1 VGLFLFTTELTENT
15 ETTRENSR
23 ARITDAVN
31 PNLFFLI
38 YGQEFMR
45 DESTVMSVCSVVK
58 IPLPL
63 HDQATSVDWA
73 TMLIKHVEFAG
84 AIGNMT
90 QKPPGDLLQIAFSG
104 RSNVGKSSL
113 INTVLNRTRSNI
125 ARVSATPGKTREI
138 NFFTV
143 NAASSQ
149 DEELEFFL
157 VDLPGYGYARVP
169 QGVKQQWQD
178 LMEWY
183 LRNTPQLKGVVQLI
197 DVRHEPT
204 EADRTMLRYLIE
216 TEMPALIVLT
226 KVDKLTRSA
235 RGAQVRT
242 VVRELGVDADQ
253 IIEFSAVTGEGKDE
267 LLTTLE
273 ALLQTGEE

>member
-1 VGLFLFTTELTENT
+1 
-15 ETTRENSR
+15 
-23 ARITDAVN
+23 
-31 PNLFFLI
+31 
-38 YGQEFMR
+38 
-45 DESTVMSVCSVVK
+45 
-58 IPLPL
+58 
-63 HDQATSVDWA
+63 
-73 TMLIKHVEFAG
+73 MLIKRVEFAG
-84 AIGNMT
+84 AIGNT
-90 QKPPGDLLQIAFSG
+90 KQKPPGELPHIAFSG

-143 NAASSQ
+143 NALSSDDQ
-149 DEELEFFL
+149 ALEFFL
-157 VDLPGYGYARVP
+157 VDLPGYGYAKVP

-178 LMEWY
+178 VMEWY

-204 EADRTMLRYLIE
+204 DADRTMLRYLIE

-235 RGAQVRT
+235 RGAQVRS
-242 VVRELGVDADQ
+242 VVSELGVDPDQ
-253 IIEFSAVTGEGKDE
+253 IIEFSAVTGEGKEE
-267 LLTTLE
+267 LLDTLE
-273 ALLQTGEE
+273 ALLQTNEEIG

>member
-1 VGLFLFTTELTENT
+1 
-15 ETTRENSR
+15 
-23 ARITDAVN
+23 
-31 PNLFFLI
+31 
-38 YGQEFMR
+38 
-45 DESTVMSVCSVVK
+45 
-58 IPLPL
+58 
-63 HDQATSVDWA
+63 
-73 TMLIKHVEFAG
+73 MLIKNVEFAG
-84 AIGNMT
+84 AMGNTT
-90 QKPPGDLLQIAFSG
+90 QKPPGDLPQIAFSG

-143 NAASSQ
+143 QALSSAEQ
-149 DEELEFFL
+149 PLEFFL
-157 VDLPGYGYARVP
+157 VDLPGYGYAKVP

-204 EADRTMLRYLIE
+204 EADRTMLQYLIE
-216 TEMPALIVLT
+216 TEMPALVVLT
-226 KVDKLTRSA
+226 KVDKLTRTA
-235 RGAQVRT
+235 RGAQVRS

-253 IIEFSAVTGEGKDE
+253 IVEFSAVTGEGKDE
-267 LLTTLE
+267 LLETLE
-273 ALLQTGEE
+273 ALLQTNEE

>member
-1 VGLFLFTTELTENT
+1 
-15 ETTRENSR
+15 
-23 ARITDAVN
+23 
-31 PNLFFLI
+31 
-38 YGQEFMR
+38 
-45 DESTVMSVCSVVK
+45 
-58 IPLPL
+58 
-63 HDQATSVDWA
+63 
-73 TMLIKHVEFAG
+73 MLIKTVEFAG
-84 AIGNMT
+84 AIGNT
-90 QKPPGDLLQIAFSG
+90 KQKPPGELPHIAFSG

-143 NAASSQ
+143 NALSSDDQ
-149 DEELEFFL
+149 PLEFFL
-157 VDLPGYGYARVP
+157 VDLPGYGYAKVP

-178 LMEWY
+178 VMEWY

-204 EADRTMLRYLIE
+204 DADRTMLRYLID

-235 RGAQVRT
+235 RGAQVRS
-242 VVRELGVDADQ
+242 VVSELGVDPDQ
-253 IIEFSAVTGEGKDE
+253 IIEFSAVTGEGKEE
-267 LLTTLE
+267 LLDTLE
-273 ALLQTGEE
+273 ALLQTNEE

>member
-1 VGLFLFTTELTENT
+1 
-15 ETTRENSR
+15 
-23 ARITDAVN
+23 
-31 PNLFFLI
+31 
-38 YGQEFMR
+38 
-45 DESTVMSVCSVVK
+45 
-58 IPLPL
+58 
-63 HDQATSVDWA
+63 
-73 TMLIKHVEFAG
+73 MLIKRVEFAG
-84 AIGNMT
+84 AIGNT
-90 QKPPGDLLQIAFSG
+90 KQKPPGELPHIAFSG

-143 NAASSQ
+143 NALSSDDQ
-149 DEELEFFL
+149 PLEFFL
-157 VDLPGYGYARVP
+157 VDLPGYGYAKVP

-178 LMEWY
+178 VMEWY

-204 EADRTMLRYLIE
+204 DADRTMLRYLIE

-235 RGAQVRT
+235 RGAQVRS
-242 VVRELGVDADQ
+242 VVSELGVDPDQ
-253 IIEFSAVTGEGKDE
+253 IIEFSAVTGEGKEE
-267 LLTTLE
+267 LLDTLE
-273 ALLQTGEE
+273 ALLQTNEEIG

>member
-1 VGLFLFTTELTENT
+1 
-15 ETTRENSR
+15 
-23 ARITDAVN
+23 
-31 PNLFFLI
+31 
-38 YGQEFMR
+38 
-45 DESTVMSVCSVVK
+45 
-58 IPLPL
+58 
-63 HDQATSVDWA
+63 
-73 TMLIKHVEFAG
+73 MLIKHVSFAG
-84 AIGNMT
+84 AIGNTT
-90 QKPPGDLLQIAFSG
+90 QKPPGELPQIAFSG

-143 NAASSQ
+143 DAVSSE
-149 DEELEFFL
+149 DKPLEFFL
-157 VDLPGYGYARVP
+157 VDLPGYGYAKVP

-178 LMEWY
+178 LMGWY

-204 EADRTMLRYLIE
+204 DADRTMLRYLTE

-242 VVRELGVDADQ
+242 VVSELGVDADQ

-273 ALLQTGEE
+273 ALLHTGE

>member
-1 VGLFLFTTELTENT
+1 
-15 ETTRENSR
+15 
-23 ARITDAVN
+23 
-31 PNLFFLI
+31 
-38 YGQEFMR
+38 
-45 DESTVMSVCSVVK
+45 
-58 IPLPL
+58 
-63 HDQATSVDWA
+63 
-73 TMLIKHVEFAG
+73 MLIKHVEFAG

-90 QKPPGDLLQIAFSG
+90 QKPPGDLAQIAFSG

-143 NAASSQ
+143 NAVSSQ
-149 DEELEFFL
+149 DEALEFFL

-204 EADRTMLRYLIE
+204 EADRTMLRYLVE

-235 RGAQVRT
+235 RGAQVRS

-253 IIEFSAVTGEGKDE
+253 IVEFSAVTGDGKDE
-267 LLTTLE
+267 LLTSLE